1 MRLSVCSKS
10 HFDDIVIPTVGNFSG
25 NQFPEAPGY
34 TVNVGGLYQDPLGW
48 FAGANAR
55 FIDGFYSYGD
65 LANTP
70 ARHVDNALIVDAR
83 VGWEFKNNNSRC
95 PSTQQ
100 ADLFAKNLLDER
112 YLTYISNPSG
122 GVRTAG
128 VGDSRQIGLQ
138 LSVKY

>member
-1 MRLSVCSKS
+1 
-10 HFDDIVIPTVGNFSG
+10 VIPATGNFSG

-34 TVNVGGLYQDPLGW
+34 SVNVGGLYQDPLGW

-70 ARHVDNALIVDAR
+70 ARHVDNAVIVDAR
-83 VGWEFKNNNSRC
+83 VGWEFKNPNGLPLTSKL
-95 PSTQQ
+95 TF
-100 ADLFAKNLLDER
+100 FAKNLFDER
-112 YLTYISNPSG
+112 YLTYISNLSG

-128 VGDSRQIGLQ
+128 VGDSRQFGLQ

>member
-1 MRLSVCSKS
+1 MAACTR
-10 HFDDIVIPTVGNFSG
+10 TR
-25 NQFPEAPGY
+25 
-34 TVNVGGLYQDPLGW
+34 LGW

-83 VGWEFKNNNSRC
+83 VGWEFKNNSSLPFNS
-95 PSTQQ
+95 SKLTV
-100 ADLFAKNLLDER
+100 FAKNLFDER

-122 GVRTAG
+122 GVRTGG
-128 VGDSRQIGLQ
+128 VGDSRQVGVQ
-138 LSVKY
+138 LAVKY